1 MGTIV
6 AMATRRGGGDRRQAI
21 LEGAFTVFA
30 RRGYAQA
37 CVKEVAAE
45 AGVAKPTVYNHLNDK
60 ATLFR
65 HAMQATAQSVLD
77 ERLAALD
84 PLKEASGDLH
94 ATLHDVGHRLLRLHT
109 EDRACALR
117 RLLYSEITHF
127 PDILEIVTESGPHRL
142 TQALAD
148 RFARLALAGRLRVT
162 DPDVAAEQ
170 FLALLTGPLEARTRM
185 GTRPIDDT
193 ALNDLARSAVDAFLQ
208 IFGPQAITEAGTD
221 VRKVTNLDGHP
232 LPVEE

>member
-1 MGTIV
+1 
-6 AMATRRGGGDRRQAI
+6 MATTRGGGDRRQAI

-65 HAMQATAQSVLD
+65 HAMQAAAQTALD

-84 PLKEASGDLH
+84 PLKDPGGDLP
-94 ATLHDVGHRLLRLHT
+94 ATLRDVAQRLLRLHT
-109 EDRACALR
+109 DDRACALR
-117 RLLYSEITHF
+117 RLLYSEITHV

-162 DPDVAAEQ
+162 DPDLAAEQ

-185 GTRPIDDT
+185 GTRPIGDT
-193 ALNDLARSAVDAFLQ
+193 ALDDLARTAVEAFLYLS
-208 IFGPQAITEAGTD
+208 GPAG
-221 VRKVTNLDGHP
+221 
-232 LPVEE
+232 

>member
-1 MGTIV
+1 
-6 AMATRRGGGDRRQAI
+6 MATTHGGGDRRQAI

-37 CVKEVAAE
+37 GVKEVAAE

-65 HAMQATAQSVLD
+65 HAMQAAAQTVLD
-77 ERLAALD
+77 ERLAALE
-84 PLKEASGDLH
+84 PLKDASGDMR
-94 ATLHDVGHRLLRLHT
+94 ATLQDVGYRLLRLHT

-117 RLLYSEITHF
+117 RLLYSEITRF

-148 RFARLALAGRLRVT
+148 RLARLALAGRLRIT
-162 DPDVAAEQ
+162 DPDLAAEQ

-185 GTRPIDDT
+185 GTRPIDDA
-193 ALNDLARSAVDAFLQ
+193 ALHDLARTAVDTFLQ
-208 IFGPQAITEAGTD
+208 VSGPQTPAEAGTPAA
-221 VRKVTNLDGHP
+221 RP
-232 LPVEE
+232 LPVED